1 MLNPLLH
8 YYVGILVICKFC
20 RNTIRFCIV
29 FFTAN
34 FPFLW
39 NVLRAVAMRTRNAT
53 SYALLEDKIAELV
66 EKRLESIRHNE
77 DNVH

>member
-8 YYVGILVICKFC
+8 YYVGILIICEPL
-20 RNTIRFCIV
+20 NTIIISIV

-39 NVLRAVAMRTRNAT
+39 NVLRAVAMRTRNAA